1 LESKVGSLFPKTR
14 RDALYHV
21 MKDILEM
28 SMMEGVDNYDVF
40 DKIYKLYISKRGSE
54 ELIS

>member
-1 LESKVGSLFPKTR
+1 
-14 RDALYHV
+14 

>member
-1 LESKVGSLFPKTR
+1 MESKVGSLFPKTR